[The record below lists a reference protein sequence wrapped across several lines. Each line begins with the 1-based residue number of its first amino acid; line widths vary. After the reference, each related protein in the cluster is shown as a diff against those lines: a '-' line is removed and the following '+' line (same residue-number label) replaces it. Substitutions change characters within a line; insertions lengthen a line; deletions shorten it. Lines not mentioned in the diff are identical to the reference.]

1 MGKNYNGKF
10 RKKFKIE
17 WLHSIFYLCRFCRF
31 AGGKGR
37 SICRL
42 PAAKETT
49 GKTAC
54 IVETGLNRQ
63 NGWAKLKSYRHLRAK
78 LKHDLQLG
86 DLKASLINCAEKLI
100 YKTSSNNKII
110 LWCCFWIRPAEQHFT
125 WAKNLLARSTIV
137 IIKANHSS
145 TSSDPSF
152 GSISSICN

>member
-1 MGKNYNGKF
+1 MNFSLQLTNNA
-10 RKKFKIE
+10 
-17 WLHSIFYLCRFCRF
+17 FYPPNHKTHFSF
-31 AGGKGR
+31 ALGCPQDFNFAQQFWYGR
-37 SICRL
+37 
-42 PAAKETT
+42 
-49 GKTAC
+49 
-54 IVETGLNRQ
+54 VETGLNRQ
-63 NGWAKLKSYRHLRAK
+63 NGWAKLKSYRHFRAK

-125 WAKNLLARSTIV
+125 WAKNLLARSRIV

>member
-1 MGKNYNGKF
+1 MNFWGLPTTKNV
-10 RKKFKIE
+10 
-17 WLHSIFYLCRFCRF
+17 LIFLLNAYRILT
-31 AGGKGR
+31 
-37 SICRL
+37 L
-42 PAAKETT
+42 PSSL
-49 GKTAC
+49 
-54 IVETGLNRQ
+54 VETGLNRQ

>member
-1 MGKNYNGKF
+1 MWWIHTYWIYLVDDVLWIFFSAQLINESMNLWGLPTTKNV
-10 RKKFKIE
+10 
-17 WLHSIFYLCRFCRF
+17 LIFLLNTCRNLTFPSSF
-31 AGGKGR
+31 GMA
-37 SICRL
+37 
-42 PAAKETT
+42 
-49 GKTAC
+49 
-54 IVETGLNRQ
+54 
-63 NGWAKLKSYRHLRAK
+63 YRHFRAN